1 MKEETLRKQD
11 KGQRGGLKDPEE
23 LRLSQ
28 SQGWGLQGCERK
40 RGICGRGGGEPL
52 GGKTPLPS
60 LHLVKGP
67 PNPAKLE
74 SFWNVALEKVY
85 LGSPPPREGA
95 QAVSDSPQTWA
106 RDAAGQGWEVGS
118 GVGEGRLGIPSCLG
132 SSSGKQV
139 WTSPALGNR
148 KACSAHPLQAP
159 GLLAWPRA

>member
-1 MKEETLRKQD
+1 MKEETLRKPD
-11 KGQRGGLKDPEE
+11 KGQRGGLKAPEE

-118 GVGEGRLGIPSCLG
+118 GVGEAQVQLTANWAEPRCPRWALPRVGEQCLG
-132 SSSGKQV
+132 FCALHSGI
-139 WTSPALGNR
+139 ALSL
-148 KACSAHPLQAP
+148 KS
-159 GLLAWPRA
+159 